1 MRDADLRPHPAGGVA
16 ILRMDTLQ
24 KHQEN
29 LLDSLE
35 AIARFGWL
43 TRDQITRLLWP
54 GSSPGTREKLGNR
67 LLGNAQEKGLLLRR
81 VIDGGGSAYV
91 LRPAGAAFLNGLRP
105 QVGAK
110 SGLDLR
116 LGNVRHRSLI
126 NNILITQMLQGAQ
139 VWTEY
144 EILTRRTPPLMVA
157 GKVPDGAILQSD
169 DEGAELQWIEVEA
182 HSRKRADFEAL
193 CQFIRGSLA
202 AACRGPYQ
210 ISEKVYLTGLSLYF
224 AEDHLGAT
232 LTQRLS
238 RVAEEERWSDTLQDA
253 IELYRAHQTARGRWD
268 GLEQVGT
275 LLYPPENWRGRRLS
289 ATESALTERVRRLS
303 AELEQIKAQER
314 KAE

>member
-1 MRDADLRPHPAGGVA
+1 
-16 ILRMDTLQ
+16 MDTLQ

-29 LLDSLE
+29 LLDGLE
-35 AIARFGWL
+35 AVSRFGWL

-67 LLGNAQEKGLLLRR
+67 LLGKAQEKGLLLRR

-91 LRPAGAAFLNGLRP
+91 LRPAGAAFLNGFRP
-105 QVGAK
+105 SAAAK

-116 LGNVRHRSLI
+116 LGNVRHRSLV

-144 EILTRRTPPLMVA
+144 EILTRRAPPLMVA
-157 GKVPDGAILQSD
+157 GKVPDGAILQID

-182 HSRKRADFEAL
+182 HGRKRADFEAL
-193 CQFIRGSLA
+193 CQFIRGPLA

-210 ISEKVYLTGLSLYF
+210 ISERVYLTGLSLYF

-232 LTQRLS
+232 LTHRLS
-238 RVAEEERWSDTLQDA
+238 RVAEEERWPDTLQDA
-253 IELYRAHQTARGRWD
+253 IELYWAHQTARGRWD

-275 LLYPPENWRGRRLS
+275 LLFPPENWRGRRLS
-289 ATESALTERVRRLS
+289 ATESALTTRVRRLS
-303 AELEQIKAQER
+303 AELEQLKSRAS
-314 KAE
+314 KAEAPPD